1 MRNFH
6 DVRTILFL
14 FVTALLSSC
23 KREPPARDTVLQLRE
38 LSELATTEYTLTKI
52 VKASDDQTWYKFG
65 DRRILISCKA
75 VVKAGIDLSEL
86 KDSDVRVNGE
96 GISVRLPKARIVS
109 IDIRPE
115 DIRTE
120 FQEVGVFRSDFSAE
134 ERNLLMQQAEARIRE
149 QALETGILQTAQT
162 NASLVLG
169 NLLRSMGYKTV
180 DLGFGPAAQDGQPL
194 N

>member
-1 MRNFH
+1 MRNFSA
-6 DVRTILFL
+6 VKPVILL
-14 FVTALLSSC
+14 LAASILSSC
-23 KREPPARDTVLQLRE
+23 RREPPTGDAVLQLRE

-109 IDIRPE
+109 LDIRPE

-120 FQEVGVFRSDFSAE
+120 FQEVGVFRSEFSTE

-169 NLLRSMGYKTV
+169 NLLRNMGYKTV
-180 DLGFGPAAQDGQPL
+180 DLGFGPEAQNGQPL